1 MPPRVGSA
9 LQGGRFSPEEDVQ
22 RAADFLLY
30 LVEFGAEGRVDLRG
44 AGEPQAD
51 CDFAG
56 SDEVIEMGEA
66 AGRQRPMLGVALNQR

>member
-1 MPPRVGSA
+1 
-9 LQGGRFSPEEDVQ
+9 
-22 RAADFLLY
+22 LLY